1 MGLEIGD
8 PVNTG
13 FFGIYEVPA
22 VRRSA
27 AGRLTATGKVLVNV
41 GEDAAAYGVVL
52 DGSEDEATIKKYAKQ
67 IAGAMINENPALLT
81 PVDIVPNGPHH
92 VKRDDEKSPPWDG
105 DGYPDT
111 KDDDTPE
118 DEPSRILSPD
128 SGQTGGS

>member
-8 PVNTG
+8 PVSTG
-13 FFGIYEVPA
+13 VYGIYEVPG
-22 VRRSA
+22 VKRSA
-27 AGRLTATGKVLVNV
+27 AGRLTASGKVLVNV
-41 GEDAAAYGVVL
+41 GEDAATYGIVL
-52 DGSEDEATIKKYAKQ
+52 DGSEDEATIKKYAQQ
-67 IAGAMINENPALLT
+67 IARSMINENPGLLT
-81 PVDIVPNGPHH
+81 PIDIVPNGPGHI
-92 VKRDDEKSPPWDG
+92 KRDDEKSPPWDG